1 MNMHTLNQ
9 LRKTLLSVS
18 AMIIVSAAFGQA
30 VKNIAR
36 PVQWKDNNTLELIG
50 MSDMKR
56 VTYEYDI
63 KTGSLR
69 ESPTIERPS
78 IDVSALISKEC
89 RNPTFSP
96 DSTML
101 AYTKSN
107 DLYTMVIKT
116 GIETRHTF
124 DGSSVILNGR
134 ASWVYYEEIFGRP
147 SQYKAFWWSPD
158 SKKLA
163 FFKFDDS
170 KVPMF
175 PIYDAKG
182 QHGSIIETRYPKA
195 GDHNPDVAVGIADI
209 TSGKIVWADFDK
221 SIDQYFGLPIWTPT
235 SDALLVQWMNRDQ
248 NDFRLYSVTPDKGV
262 KSEIYKESQ
271 PTWIE
276 WIEEFRAGKDGLYFV
291 RDFDLWEQVYYL
303 DYKGGNTI
311 RLTQRDLWGTK
322 LVELD
327 ETSSALY
334 FTSRGE
340 TSVRNDVYVVNWKKN
355 HSKAKVEK
363 ISSGNF
369 NYTSVALSPDKRQF
383 SAIISNLKTPPAS
396 VVVSEGKIKIIES
409 SKGADSLF
417 NAFPEFDMTYIRT
430 DEGFK
435 LPASVIWPVNMDRSK
450 RYPVLFY
457 VYGGPNSG
465 SVMDTWRTPA
475 GNVMKLAKEGVIQ
488 VTIDHRAS
496 GHCGK
501 KGINYVYRD
510 LGNYEIQDYIQW
522 AKFFKA
528 MPFVYGNRFGITGFS
543 YGGTITLLALTD
555 GADYFQYGF
564 AGGGVYDWLLYDS
577 HYTERF
583 MDTPTDNPE
592 GYKRASVL
600 GKVSKYMDNNGSL
613 LYLSHGTGDD
623 NVHMQNTIQLIDALQ
638 KEGKHFELM
647 LYPGGMHGYRGY
659 QNDHSDN
666 EEMRFWRKT
675 LLKL

>member
-9 LRKTLLSVS
+9 LRKTLLSVC

-69 ESPTIERPS
+69 ESPTIERPT

-276 WIEEFRAGKDGLYFV
+276 WIEEFRAGKDGIYFV

-311 RLTQRDLWGTK
+311 RLTERDLWGTK

>member
-56 VTYEYDI
+56 VTYEYDS
-63 KTGSLR
+63 KNGSLR
-69 ESPTIERPS
+69 ETPTTEKPT

-101 AYTKSN
+101 AYTKNN

-182 QHGSIIETRYPKA
+182 QYGSIIETRYPKA

-303 DYKGGNTI
+303 DYKGGNTKK
-311 RLTQRDLWGTK
+311 LTERDLWGTK

>member
-1 MNMHTLNQ
+1 MHTLND

-18 AMIIVSAAFGQA
+18 AMIIVSAASGQ
-30 VKNIAR
+30 VLKNISR

-56 VTYEYDI
+56 VTYEYDS

-69 ESPTIERPS
+69 EAPTKERPTIN
-78 IDVSALISKEC
+78 VSALISKEC
-89 RNPTFSP
+89 NNPTFSP

-175 PIYDAKG
+175 PIYDSKG

-195 GDHNPDVAVGIADI
+195 GDCNPDVTVGIADI

-248 NDFRLYSVTPDKGV
+248 NDFRLYSLSPDKGL

-276 WIEEFRAGKDGLYFV
+276 WIEEFRTGKEGLYFV

-303 DYKGGNTI
+303 DYKGGNI
-311 RLTQRDLWGTK
+311 IKLTERNLWGTK
-322 LVELD
+322 LVEMD

-340 TSVRNDVYVVNWKKN
+340 TSVRNDVYVVNWKKY

-369 NYTSVALSPDKRQF
+369 NYTSVVLSPDKSQF
-383 SAIISNLKTPPAS
+383 SAVISNLKTPPAS
-396 VVVSEGKIKIIES
+396 VVVSGGKIRIIES

-417 NAFPEFDMTYIRT
+417 NAMPEFDMTYIRT

-465 SVMDTWRTPA
+465 SVMDAWRTPA
-475 GNVMKLAKEGVIQ
+475 GNVMKLAQEGVIQ

-583 MDTPTDNPE
+583 MDTPSDNPE

-600 GKVSKYMDNNGSL
+600 GKVSQYKDKDGSL

-659 QNDHSDN
+659 QNNHSDN
-666 EEMRFWRKT
+666 EEMMFWRKT

>member
-1 MNMHTLNQ
+1 MYTLND

-18 AMIIVSAAFGQA
+18 AMIIVSAASGQ
-30 VKNIAR
+30 VLKNISR

-56 VTYEYDI
+56 VTYEYDS

-69 ESPTIERPS
+69 EAPTKERPTIN
-78 IDVSALISKEC
+78 VSALISKEC
-89 RNPTFSP
+89 NNPTFSP

-175 PIYDAKG
+175 PIYDSKG

-195 GDHNPDVAVGIADI
+195 GDCNPDVTVGIADI

-248 NDFRLYSVTPDKGV
+248 NDFRLYSLSPDKGL

-276 WIEEFRAGKDGLYFV
+276 WIEEFRTGKEGLYFV
-291 RDFDLWEQVYYL
+291 RDFDLWDQVYYL
-303 DYKGGNTI
+303 DYKGGNVVK
-311 RLTQRDLWGTK
+311 LTERNLWGTK
-322 LVELD
+322 LVEMD

-340 TSVRNDVYVVNWKKN
+340 TLVRNDVYVVNWKKN

-369 NYTSVALSPDKRQF
+369 NYTSVVLSPDKSQF
-383 SAIISNLKTPPAS
+383 SAVISNLKTPPAS
-396 VVVSEGKIKIIES
+396 VVVSGGKIRIIES

-417 NAFPEFDMTYIRT
+417 NALPEFDMTYIRT

-475 GNVMKLAKEGVIQ
+475 GNVMKLAQEGVIQ

-583 MDTPTDNPE
+583 MDTPSDNPE

-600 GKVSKYMDNNGSL
+600 GKVSQYKDKDGSL

-659 QNDHSDN
+659 QNNHSDN
-666 EEMRFWRKT
+666 EEMMFWRKT

>member
-9 LRKTLLSVS
+9 LRKTLLSVC

-69 ESPTIERPS
+69 ESPTIERPT

-303 DYKGGNTI
+303 DYKGSNTI
-311 RLTQRDLWGTK
+311 RLTERDLWGTK

-383 SAIISNLKTPPAS
+383 SAIISNLNTPPAS

>member
-1 MNMHTLNQ
+1 MYTLND

-18 AMIIVSAAFGQA
+18 AMIIVSAASGQ
-30 VKNIAR
+30 VLKNISR

-56 VTYEYDI
+56 VTYEYDS

-69 ESPTIERPS
+69 EAPTKERPTIN
-78 IDVSALISKEC
+78 VSALISKEC
-89 RNPTFSP
+89 NNPTFSP

-175 PIYDAKG
+175 PIYDSKG

-195 GDHNPDVAVGIADI
+195 GDCNPDVTVGIADI

-248 NDFRLYSVTPDKGV
+248 NDFRLYSVSPEKGM

-276 WIEEFRAGKDGLYFV
+276 WIEEFRTGKEGLYFV

-303 DYKGGNTI
+303 DYKGGNVVK
-311 RLTQRDLWGTK
+311 LTERNLWGTK
-322 LVELD
+322 LVEMD

-369 NYTSVALSPDKRQF
+369 NYTSVVLSPDKSQF
-383 SAIISNLKTPPAS
+383 SAVISNLKTPPAS
-396 VVVSEGKIKIIES
+396 VVVSGGKIRIIES

-417 NAFPEFDMTYIRT
+417 NALPEFDMTYIRT

-465 SVMDTWRTPA
+465 SVMDAWRTPA
-475 GNVMKLAKEGVIQ
+475 GNVMKLAQEGVIQ

-501 KGINYVYRD
+501 KGVNYVYRD

-543 YGGTITLLALTD
+543 YGGTITLLALTE

-583 MDTPTDNPE
+583 MDTPSDNPE

-600 GKVSKYMDNNGSL
+600 GKVSQYKDKDGSL

-659 QNDHSDN
+659 QNNHSDN
-666 EEMRFWRKT
+666 EEMMFWRKT

>member
-36 PVQWKDNNTLELIG
+36 PVQWKNNNTLELIG
-50 MSDMKR
+50 MSDMKQ
-56 VTYEYDI
+56 VTYEYDS

-69 ESPTIERPS
+69 ESPTIERPT
-78 IDVSALISKEC
+78 IDVSALITKEC

-134 ASWVYYEEIFGRP
+134 ASWVYYEEIFGRS
-147 SQYKAFWWSPD
+147 SQYKTFWWSPD
-158 SKKLA
+158 SKKVA

-175 PIYDAKG
+175 PIYDSKG

-221 SIDQYFGLPIWTPT
+221 SIDQYFGLPVWTPT

-262 KSEIYKESQ
+262 KSEIYKETQ

-276 WIEEFRAGKDGLYFV
+276 WIEEFRTGKEGLYFV

-311 RLTQRDLWGTK
+311 KLTERDLWGTK

-396 VVVSEGKIKIIES
+396 VVVAEGKIKIIES

-417 NAFPEFDMTYIRT
+417 NALPEFDMTYIRT

-475 GNVMKLAKEGVIQ
+475 GNVMKLAQEGVVQ
-488 VTIDHRAS
+488 VAIDHRAS

-501 KGINYVYRD
+501 KGINYVYRN
-510 LGNYEIQDYIQW
+510 LGNYEMQDYIQW

-528 MPFVYGNRFGITGFS
+528 MPFVYGDRFGITGFS

-564 AGGGVYDWLLYDS
+564 AGGGVYDWMLYDT

-583 MDTPTDNPE
+583 MDTPSDNPE
-592 GYKRASVL
+592 GYKRASAL
-600 GKVSKYMDNNGSL
+600 GKVAKYKDNEGSL

>member
-9 LRKTLLSVS
+9 LRKTLLCVS
-18 AMIIVSAAFGQA
+18 AMIIVSAASGQA

-36 PVQWKDNNTLELIG
+36 PVQWKDNNTLVLIG

-56 VTYEYDI
+56 VTYEYDS
-63 KTGSLR
+63 KTESLR
-69 ESPTIERPS
+69 EIKNTERPT

-89 RNPTFSP
+89 KNPTFSP

-182 QHGSIIETRYPKA
+182 QHGSVIETRYPKA
-195 GDHNPDVAVGIADI
+195 GDHNPDVKVGIADI
-209 TSGKIVWADFDK
+209 ASGKIIWADFDK
-221 SIDQYFGLPIWTPT
+221 SMDQYFGLPVWTPN

-248 NDFRLYSVTPDKGV
+248 NDFRLYSVSSDKGI

-271 PTWIE
+271 PTWID
-276 WIEEFRAGKDGLYFV
+276 WIEEFRTGKEGLYFV

-303 DYKGGNTI
+303 DYKGGSVI
-311 RLTQRDLWGTK
+311 KLTERNFWGTK

-327 ETSSALY
+327 EASSALY

-355 HSKAKVEK
+355 HNKTKVEK

-396 VVVSEGKIKIIES
+396 VVVSGGNIKVIES
-409 SKGADSLF
+409 SKGEDSLF
-417 NAFPEFDMTYIRT
+417 NALPEFDMTYIRT

-475 GNVMKLAKEGVIQ
+475 GNVLKLAREGVIQ

-522 AKFFKA
+522 AKFFRA
-528 MPFVYGNRFGITGFS
+528 MPFVSGDRFGITGFS

-600 GKVSKYMDNNGSL
+600 GKVSKYRDKDGSM

-623 NVHMQNTIQLIDALQ
+623 NVHLQNTIQLIDALQ

>member
-1 MNMHTLNQ
+1 MHTLNQ
-9 LRKTLLSVS
+9 LRKTLLYVS
-18 AMIIVSAAFGQA
+18 AMIIVSAASGQV

-56 VTYEYDI
+56 VTYEYDT

-69 ESPTIERPS
+69 ETQSPERPT

-89 RNPTFSP
+89 KNPTFSP

-175 PIYDAKG
+175 PIYDSKG

-221 SIDQYFGLPIWTPT
+221 SIDQYFGLPVWTPT

-262 KSEIYKESQ
+262 KSEIYKETQ

-276 WIEEFRAGKDGLYFV
+276 WIEEFRTGKEGLYFV

-311 RLTQRDLWGTK
+311 KLTERDLWGTK

-355 HSKAKVEK
+355 HSKTKVEK

-396 VVVSEGKIKIIES
+396 VVVSGGNIKVIES
-409 SKGADSLF
+409 SKGEDSLF
-417 NAFPEFDMTYIRT
+417 NALPEFDMTYIRT

-475 GNVMKLAKEGVIQ
+475 GNVMKLAQEGVVQ
-488 VTIDHRAS
+488 VAIDHRAS

-501 KGINYVYRD
+501 KGINYVYRN
-510 LGNYEIQDYIQW
+510 LGNYEMQDYIQW

-528 MPFVYGNRFGITGFS
+528 MPFVYGDRFGITGFS

-564 AGGGVYDWLLYDS
+564 AGGGVYDWMLYDS

-583 MDTPTDNPE
+583 MDTPSDNPE

-600 GKVSKYMDNNGSL
+600 GKVSQYRDKDGSL

-675 LLKL
+675 LLNL

>member
-1 MNMHTLNQ
+1 MHTLNQ

-18 AMIIVSAAFGQA
+18 AMMIVSAAFGQA

-36 PVQWKDNNTLELIG
+36 PVQWKDNNTLELVG

-56 VTYEYDI
+56 VTYEYDS

-69 ESPTIERPS
+69 EAPTPERPT

-89 RNPTFSP
+89 KNPTFSP

-116 GIETRHTF
+116 GVETRHTF

-195 GDHNPDVAVGIADI
+195 GDHNPDVTVGIADI
-209 TSGKIVWADFDK
+209 ASGKIVWADFDK
-221 SIDQYFGLPIWTPT
+221 SFDQYFGLPIWTPT

-248 NDFRLYSVTPDKGV
+248 NDFRLYSVTPDKGL

-276 WIEEFRAGKDGLYFV
+276 WIEEFRTGKEGLYFV

-311 RLTQRDLWGTK
+311 KLTERDLWGTK
-322 LVELD
+322 LVEVD
-327 ETSSALY
+327 EASSALY

-369 NYTSVALSPDKRQF
+369 NYTSVALSPDKSQF

-396 VVVSEGKIKIIES
+396 VIVSSGKIKIIES

-417 NAFPEFDMTYIRT
+417 NALPEFDMTYIRT

-475 GNVMKLAKEGVIQ
+475 GNAIKLAQEGVIQ

-501 KGINYVYRD
+501 KGINHVYRD

-555 GADYFQYGF
+555 GADYFQFGF

-583 MDTPTDNPE
+583 MDTPSDNPE

-600 GKVSKYMDNNGSL
+600 GKVSQYKDKDGSL